1 MGISRE
7 EALDCF
13 RSDDLIGLGMEADA
27 IRRKLHPEDVVTYAI
42 AGSIDCNEPEE
53 TIHDKINKV
62 AEDNGSAIVFRS
74 TIQPHRAI
82 DWIEHL
88 FQTTKDRF
96 PSLTLAT
103 SAAEIAEIKRL
114 AGLSIADTITR
125 LHNAG
130 LDSIS
135 GDSAAIPSQD
145 WIAVHAAAHA
155 LGLQTTAN
163 MASGCGETLGQRIG
177 HLEAIRQL
185 QEKTG
190 GFTAFN
196 PQLTAI
202 QGLEQPTAVERLKTL
217 AISRIF
223 LDNIENIQCTPENND
238 LKSLQV
244 SLRFGANDLGN
255 LFPPLDTTNATEE
268 KLRHIIRDAGFRPVQ
283 RDATFRTLFLT
294 S

>member
-42 AGSIDCNEPEE
+42 AGSIDCNAPEE
-53 TIHDKINKV
+53 TIHDKINKI
-62 AEDNGSAIVFRS
+62 AEDNCAAIAFRNTAPPR
-74 TIQPHRAI
+74 TIA
-82 DWIEHL
+82 WFEHL
-88 FQTTKDRF
+88 FQTAKKRF
-96 PSLTLAT
+96 PSLTLEI
-103 SAAEIAEIKRL
+103 SAAEIAEIKRF
-114 AGLSIADTITR
+114 ADLSIADTIAR
-125 LHNAG
+125 LHHAG

-135 GDSAAIPSQD
+135 GDSAAIQSQD
-145 WIAVHAAAHA
+145 WLAVHAAAHA

-163 MASGCGETLGQRIG
+163 MVTGCGETKEQRIG

-190 GFTAFN
+190 GFSAFN
-196 PQLTAI
+196 PQLNTPL
-202 QGLEQPTAVERLKTL
+202 GPEQPTAVERLKTL

-223 LDNIENIQCTPENND
+223 LDNIENIQCTPDAND

-255 LFPPLDTTNATEE
+255 LFQTQDTMNATEE

-283 RDATFRTLFLT
+283 RDAMFRTLFLT
-294 S
+294 G